1 MKIRLLF
8 YILALI
14 LFSMKL
20 AKADEVFVL
29 DSKSQLQIID
39 LKYVQFLEGYDE
51 LTSFEQLQKA
61 VWQKEMSNNQ
71 SFVEGYWVKFLVR
84 NELESTKIGLWHN
97 LNFEKKLF
105 VNNSLGLKEY
115 PFWKYLN
122 NHYVSENQMGSH
134 YRLVLPQQEVSVI
147 YNFFRSKPF
156 NRNYSSKNGLDRLML
171 GNWKDVQNRETISVV
186 IAIGFIAISFAFALY
201 YFFIFLVSGGN
212 YFLISMILL
221 LATAITL
228 TTYPIGMYLGVSL
241 WWSFSA
247 IRVASYALLFIL
259 LLQFF
264 RNTLNLSNRYQLINK
279 IFIIGIIFYSVLIP
293 IYVIESLSWP
303 EAEEFNDLLRY
314 PPDNRGAGFIPLPI
328 MLIPFSMLLITSI
341 LISFKLWREGD
352 SSAGYLCLSFSLPF
366 LALPMWGVFFV
377 FKMFGLGTIY
387 MIAVARI
394 LFLAMFITF
403 GFAVAQR
410 MNELK
415 KMALEQ
421 QMRLTEAYQRFVPS
435 QLLSSLEKESILDV
449 ELGDQVEKEMS
460 ILFSDIRSFTALSES
475 MTPEENFGFINSYL
489 NIMGPLVRKH
499 HGYIDKYVG
508 DSIMALFDRTPDDA
522 VQTSVSMFKALS
534 EFNKERLRSGKEEIH
549 IGIGINTGM
558 LIFGTLG
565 EKDRMEGSVI
575 SDAVNLAARLEGLT
589 KLYKTQLL
597 ISEVTF
603 KKLTLG
609 VFKARLIDKVA
620 VKGKETS
627 VLVYEVLDAET
638 PELFKKKQDTIK
650 FFEQGWNLY
659 QNQRF
664 EEAQH
669 LFCRCLELVPEDTVA
684 NLYVERCKNLIS
696 GGWNTET
703 WDGVNRM
710 ETK

>member
-1 MKIRLLF
+1 MKSRHLF
-8 YILALI
+8 YILALM
-14 LFSMKL
+14 LFSIEL
-20 AKADEVFVL
+20 AKAEEVFVL
-29 DSKSQLQIID
+29 DTESQLQIID
-39 LKYVQFLEGYDE
+39 LKYVQFLEGYGE

-212 YFLISMILL
+212 YFLISMILF

-303 EAEEFNDLLRY
+303 EAEEFNDLLRH

-449 ELGDQVEKEMS
+449 QLGDQVQKEMS
-460 ILFSDIRSFTALSES
+460 ILFSDIRSFTTLSES
-475 MTPEENFGFINSYL
+475 MTPEENFRFVNSYL
-489 NIMGPLVRKH
+489 SLMGPLVREH

-508 DSIMALFDRTPDDA
+508 DSIMALFDRSPDDA
-522 VQTSVSMFKALS
+522 VQTSVSMFKALR
-534 EFNKERLRSGKEEIH
+534 EFNEERLREGYEPIR
-549 IGIGINTGM
+549 IGVGVNTGM
-558 LIFGTLG
+558 MMLGTLG
-565 EKDRMEGSVI
+565 EEDRMEGSVI

-597 ISEVTF
+597 ISEATF
-603 KKLTLG
+603 KKLTLE

-620 VKGKETS
+620 VKGKESS
-627 VLVYEVLDAET
+627 VLVYEVLDAEAQ
-638 PELFKKKQDTIK
+638 ELFEKKYDTIK
-650 FFEQGWNLY
+650 LFEQGFDLY

-664 EEAQH
+664 EEALP
-669 LFCRCLELVPEDTVA
+669 LFRRCLELVAEDTVA
-684 NLYVERCKNLIS
+684 ALYVERCQTLIS

>member
-669 LFCRCLELVPEDTVA
+669 LFCRCLELAPEDTVA
-684 NLYVERCKNLIS
+684 NLYVERCKILIS

>member
-1 MKIRLLF
+1 MLF
-8 YILALI
+8 GVELT
-14 LFSMKL
+14 
-20 AKADEVFVL
+20 KAEEIFVL

-51 LTSFEQLQKA
+51 LASFEQLQKA
-61 VWQKEMSNNQ
+61 DWQTEISNNQ
-71 SFVEGYWVKFLVR
+71 SFVEGYWVKFLVL
-84 NELESTKIGLWHN
+84 NELKSTNIGLWHN

-115 PFWKYLN
+115 PFWKYLK
-122 NHYVSENQMGSH
+122 NHYVSENHMGSH

-156 NRNYSSKNGLDRLML
+156 NRNYSAKNGLDRLML
-171 GNWKDVQNRETISVV
+171 GNWKDVQNRETISLV

-201 YFFIFLVSGGN
+201 YFFIFLVSKGN
-212 YFLISMILL
+212 YLLLSMILFL
-221 LATAITL
+221 STAITL
-228 TTYPIGMYLGVSL
+228 TTYPTGMYLGFSL

-247 IRVASYALLFIL
+247 IRVATYALLFIL
-259 LLQFF
+259 LLHFF
-264 RNTLNLSNRYQLINK
+264 RNALNLPDRYKRINK

-303 EAEEFNDLLRY
+303 EAEQFNDLLRY
-314 PPDNRGAGFIPLPI
+314 PPDNKGAGFIPLPI
-328 MLIPFSMLLITSI
+328 MLIPFSVLLITSI
-341 LISFKLWREGD
+341 LISFKRWREGD

-366 LALPMWGVFFV
+366 LALPMWGVFFF
-377 FKMFGLGTIY
+377 FKMFGWGTIW

-410 MNELK
+410 MNDLK
-415 KMALEQ
+415 RLALEQ

-449 ELGDQVEKEMS
+449 QLGDQVQKEMS
-460 ILFSDIRSFTALSES
+460 ILFSDIRSFTTLSES
-475 MTPEENFGFINSYL
+475 MTPEENFRFVNSYL
-489 NIMGPLVRKH
+489 SLMGPLVREH

-508 DSIMALFDRTPDDA
+508 DSIMALFDRSPDDA
-522 VQTSVSMFKALS
+522 IQTSVSMFKALR
-534 EFNKERLRSGKEEIH
+534 EFNEERLRNGYEPIR
-549 IGIGINTGM
+549 IGVGVNTGM
-558 LIFGTLG
+558 MMLGTLG
-565 EKDRMEGSVI
+565 EEDRMEGSVI

-597 ISEVTF
+597 ISEATL
-603 KKLTLG
+603 KKLTLE
-609 VFKARLIDKVA
+609 VFKTRLIDKVA
-620 VKGKETS
+620 VKGKESS
-627 VLVYEVLDAET
+627 VLVYEVLDAEAQ
-638 PELFKKKQDTIK
+638 ELFEKKHGTIK
-650 FFEQGWNLY
+650 LFEEGFDFY

-664 EEAQH
+664 EEALP
-669 LFCRCLELVPEDTVA
+669 LFRRCLELVTEDTVA
-684 NLYVERCKNLIS
+684 ALYVERCQTLIS
-696 GGWNTET
+696 GGWDTET

>member
-1 MKIRLLF
+1 
-8 YILALI
+8 
-14 LFSMKL
+14 
-20 AKADEVFVL
+20 
-29 DSKSQLQIID
+29 
-39 LKYVQFLEGYDE
+39 
-51 LTSFEQLQKA
+51 
-61 VWQKEMSNNQ
+61 
-71 SFVEGYWVKFLVR
+71 
-84 NELESTKIGLWHN
+84 
-97 LNFEKKLF
+97 
-105 VNNSLGLKEY
+105 
-115 PFWKYLN
+115 
-122 NHYVSENQMGSH
+122 MGSH

-156 NRNYSSKNGLDRLML
+156 NRNYSAKNGLDRLML
-171 GNWKDVQNRETISVV
+171 GNWKDVQNRETISLV

-201 YFFIFLVSGGN
+201 YFFIFLVSKGN
-212 YFLISMILL
+212 YLFLSMILFL
-221 LATAITL
+221 STAITL
-228 TTYPIGMYLGVSL
+228 TTYPTGMYLGFSL

-247 IRVASYALLFIL
+247 IRVATYALLFIL
-259 LLQFF
+259 LLHFF
-264 RNTLNLSNRYQLINK
+264 RNTLNLPDRYKRINK

-303 EAEEFNDLLRY
+303 EAEQFNDLLRY
-314 PPDNRGAGFIPLPI
+314 PPDNKGAGFIPLPI
-328 MLIPFSMLLITSI
+328 MLIPFSVLLITSI
-341 LISFKLWREGD
+341 LISFKRWREGD

-366 LALPMWGVFFV
+366 LALPMWGVFFF
-377 FKMFGLGTIY
+377 FKMFGWGTIF

-449 ELGDQVEKEMS
+449 QLGDQVQKEMS
-460 ILFSDIRSFTALSES
+460 ILFSDIRSFTTLSES
-475 MTPEENFGFINSYL
+475 MTPEENFRFVNSYL
-489 NIMGPLVRKH
+489 SLMGPLVREH

-522 VQTSVSMFKALS
+522 VQTSVSMFKALR
-534 EFNKERLRSGKEEIH
+534 EFNEERLREGYEPIR
-549 IGIGINTGM
+549 IGVGVNTGM
-558 LIFGTLG
+558 MMLGTLG
-565 EKDRMEGSVI
+565 EEDRMEGSVI

-597 ISEVTF
+597 ISEATF
-603 KKLTLG
+603 KKLTLE
-609 VFKARLIDKVA
+609 VFKTRLIDKVA
-620 VKGKETS
+620 VKGKESS
-627 VLVYEVLDAET
+627 VLVYEVLDAEAQ
-638 PELFKKKQDTIK
+638 ELFEKKHGTIK
-650 FFEQGWNLY
+650 LFEEGFDFY

-664 EEAQH
+664 EEALP
-669 LFCRCLELVPEDTVA
+669 LFRRCLELVVEDTVA
-684 NLYVERCKNLIS
+684 ALYVERCQTLIS

>member
-489 NIMGPLVRKH
+489 SIMGPLVRKH

>member
-489 NIMGPLVRKH
+489 SIMGPLVRKH

-534 EFNKERLRSGKEEIH
+534 EFNKDRLRSGKEEIH

-669 LFCRCLELVPEDTVA
+669 LFCRCLELAPEDTVA
-684 NLYVERCKNLIS
+684 NLYVERCKILIS

>member
-51 LTSFEQLQKA
+51 LSSFEQLQKA

-489 NIMGPLVRKH
+489 SIMGPLVRKH

-669 LFCRCLELVPEDTVA
+669 LFCRCLELAPEDTVA
-684 NLYVERCKNLIS
+684 NLYVERCKILIS

>member
-1 MKIRLLF
+1 M
-8 YILALI
+8 
-14 LFSMKL
+14 LFSVEL
-20 AKADEVFVL
+20 SKAEEFFVL

-39 LKYVQFLEGYDE
+39 PKYVQFLEGYDE
-51 LTSFEQLQKA
+51 HATFEQLQKA
-61 VWQKEMSNNQ
+61 DWQRELSSHQ

-84 NELESTKIGLWHN
+84 NELESTNIGLWHN

-115 PFWKYLN
+115 PFWKYLK
-122 NHYVSENQMGSH
+122 NHYVSENHMGSH

-156 NRNYSSKNGLDRLML
+156 NRNYSAKNGLDRLML
-171 GNWKDVQNRETISVV
+171 GNWKDVQNRETISLV

-201 YFFIFLVSGGN
+201 YFFIFLVSKGN
-212 YFLISMILL
+212 YLFLSMILFL
-221 LATAITL
+221 STAITL
-228 TTYPIGMYLGVSL
+228 TTYPTGMYLGFSL

-247 IRVASYALLFIL
+247 IRVATYALLFIL
-259 LLQFF
+259 LLHFF
-264 RNTLNLSNRYQLINK
+264 RNTLNLPDRYKRINK

-303 EAEEFNDLLRY
+303 EAEQFNDLLRY
-314 PPDNRGAGFIPLPI
+314 PPDNKGAGFIPLPI
-328 MLIPFSMLLITSI
+328 MLIPFSVLLITSI
-341 LISFKLWREGD
+341 LISFKRWREGD

-366 LALPMWGVFFV
+366 LALPMWGVFFF
-377 FKMFGLGTIY
+377 FKMFGMGTIF

-449 ELGDQVEKEMS
+449 QLGDQVQKEMS
-460 ILFSDIRSFTALSES
+460 ILFSDIRSFTTLSES
-475 MTPEENFGFINSYL
+475 MTPEENFRFVNSYL
-489 NIMGPLVRKH
+489 SLMGPLVREH

-522 VQTSVSMFKALS
+522 VQTSVSMFKALR
-534 EFNKERLRSGKEEIH
+534 EFNEERLREGYEPIR
-549 IGIGINTGM
+549 IGVGVNTGM
-558 LIFGTLG
+558 MMLGTLG
-565 EKDRMEGSVI
+565 EEDRMEGSVI
-575 SDAVNLAARLEGLT
+575 SDAVNLAARLESLT

-597 ISEVTF
+597 ISEATF
-603 KKLTLG
+603 KKLTLE

-620 VKGKETS
+620 VKGKESS
-627 VLVYEVLDAET
+627 VLVYEVLDAEAQ
-638 PELFKKKQDTIK
+638 ELFEKKHDTIK
-650 FFEQGWNLY
+650 LFEEGFDFY

-664 EEAQH
+664 EEALP
-669 LFCRCLELVPEDTVA
+669 LFRRCLELVAEDTVA
-684 NLYVERCKNLIS
+684 ALYVERCQTLIS

>member
-1 MKIRLLF
+1 MKSRHLF
-8 YILALI
+8 YILSLV
-14 LFSMKL
+14 LFSVEL

-201 YFFIFLVSGGN
+201 YFFIFLVSKGN
-212 YFLISMILL
+212 YLFLSMILFL
-221 LATAITL
+221 STAITL
-228 TTYPIGMYLGVSL
+228 TTYPTGMYLGFSL

-247 IRVASYALLFIL
+247 IRVATYALLFIL
-259 LLQFF
+259 LLHFF
-264 RNTLNLSNRYQLINK
+264 RNTLNLPDRYKRINK

-303 EAEEFNDLLRY
+303 EAEQFNDLLRY
-314 PPDNRGAGFIPLPI
+314 PPDNKGAGFIPLPI
-328 MLIPFSMLLITSI
+328 MLIPFAVLLITSI
-341 LISFKLWREGD
+341 LISFKRWREGD

-366 LALPMWGVFFV
+366 LALPMWGVFFF
-377 FKMFGLGTIY
+377 FKMFGWGTIF

-435 QLLSSLEKESILDV
+435 QLLSSLEK
-449 ELGDQVEKEMS
+449 
-460 ILFSDIRSFTALSES
+460 
-475 MTPEENFGFINSYL
+475 
-489 NIMGPLVRKH
+489 
-499 HGYIDKYVG
+499 
-508 DSIMALFDRTPDDA
+508 
-522 VQTSVSMFKALS
+522 
-534 EFNKERLRSGKEEIH
+534 
-549 IGIGINTGM
+549 
-558 LIFGTLG
+558 
-565 EKDRMEGSVI
+565 
-575 SDAVNLAARLEGLT
+575 
-589 KLYKTQLL
+589 
-597 ISEVTF
+597 
-603 KKLTLG
+603 
-609 VFKARLIDKVA
+609 
-620 VKGKETS
+620 
-627 VLVYEVLDAET
+627 
-638 PELFKKKQDTIK
+638 
-650 FFEQGWNLY
+650 
-659 QNQRF
+659 
-664 EEAQH
+664 
-669 LFCRCLELVPEDTVA
+669 
-684 NLYVERCKNLIS
+684 
-696 GGWNTET
+696 
-703 WDGVNRM
+703 
-710 ETK
+710 